1 MKLHNKHVRLPD
13 GREGY
18 VAGSGLDGLT
28 VIVDGRI
35 VNVLPKDVT
44 VIPPPAAAE
53 HPQPVRT
60 AQRAIQTHHDEENP
74 FPNRPHGLP
83 VLVSGKWSDPQ

>member
-1 MKLHNKHVRLPD
+1 MKLHNKHVKLPD

-35 VNVLPKDVT
+35 VHVLPKDVT
-44 VIPPPAAAE
+44 VISPPAAAE

-60 AQRAIQTHHDEENP
+60 AQPPIQTSHEPNP
-74 FPNRPHGLP
+74 FPSRPHNLP
-83 VLVSGKWSDPQ
+83 VLVSGKWSEPQ